1 MAFVGVGV
9 IGAAGVTGVVAVIV
23 AVVVLVVAGDSTS
36 QSPARKITEPGIV
49 RIGLSASK
57 NIRFTM
63 YQTETPIRKIPNLFS
78 GRMSILQSLAVLLSV
93 SMRTPKKDYEIRI

>member
-1 MAFVGVGV
+1 MLVVGVGV
-9 IGAAGVTGVVAVIV
+9 IGTDGVAGVVAAIV
-23 AVVVLVVAGDSTS
+23 AVVVVVVGDSTS
-36 QSPARKITEPGIV
+36 QSPARNITEPGIV

-78 GRMSILQSLAVLLSV
+78 GRRSISQSLCCSV
-93 SMRTPKKDYEIRI
+93 VGIGTHS